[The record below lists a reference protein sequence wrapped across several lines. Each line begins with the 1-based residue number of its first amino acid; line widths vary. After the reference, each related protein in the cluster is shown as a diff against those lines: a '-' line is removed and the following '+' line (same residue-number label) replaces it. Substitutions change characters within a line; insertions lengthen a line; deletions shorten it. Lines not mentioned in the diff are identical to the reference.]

1 MRYLCKTPAKSA
13 PFNKINEKRIL
24 FYSKEGIL
32 STHINVCSKYVV
44 MFIIFGAFL
53 ERTGIA
59 DFFINIVFEMEF
71 NFFPISIEKKKII

>member
-1 MRYLCKTPAKSA
+1 MRYLCKTPAKNA
-13 PFNKINEKRIL
+13 PFNKIKEKRIL
-24 FYSKEGIL
+24 FYSKKGIL
-32 STHINVCSKYVV
+32 STPINVCSKYIV

-71 NFFPISIEKKKII
+71 HFFPDKH